1 MSEKYPL
8 WRRLREE
15 IFSQLIRDQWGPYV
29 KLDFGPETDSLVKVT
44 FEKKVEMLCLNTT
57 RQTVRDFKKSFIR
70 ILQASLYPKYI
81 YYHRKSTLWKVD
93 LMDFKDISC

>member
-29 KLDFGPETDSLVKVT
+29 KYLSGGQNKNLFWNK
-44 FEKKVEMLCLNTT
+44 F
-57 RQTVRDFKKSFIR
+57 FF
-70 ILQASLYPKYI
+70 
-81 YYHRKSTLWKVD
+81 
-93 LMDFKDISC
+93 